1 MSIHLIKNKKMMR
14 KYFLYLQII
23 LLSVLLFSKPA
34 LVQEWNKVK
43 WVNDGDTIVLT
54 DGRHV
59 RYIGINAPEIAHDN
73 HKAEVFGYAA
83 KKYNQSLLRSKKVR
97 LEFDKE
103 KHDRYG
109 RLLAYIFLLDG
120 TFINKKMIEKGYAYV
135 LHRRPNVKYD
145 EVLLKAQ
152 RDAMSAKQGMWR
164 NWNDKEGE
172 KYVGSKRSKRFHL
185 KTCPYGKR
193 IEKRNRFF
201 FNRKWDAFWSG
212 FAPCKQCMAGEGLKI
227 VD

>member
-1 MSIHLIKNKKMMR
+1 MMR
-14 KYFLYLQII
+14 KYLLHLCLI
-23 LLSVLLFSKPA
+23 LATVLLIGATTVVNQKRGS
-34 LVQEWNKVK
+34 VK
-43 WVNDGDTIVLT
+43 WVNDGDTIVLS
-54 DGRHV
+54 DARHV

-73 HKAEVFGYAA
+73 HKAQAFGYAA
-83 KKYNQSLLRSKKVR
+83 KKYNQSLVRSKNVR

-135 LHRRPNVKYD
+135 LYLKPNVKYD
-145 EVLLKAQ
+145 RVLLKAQ
-152 RDAMSAKQGMWR
+152 RYAMSAKQGMWH
-164 NWNDKEGE
+164 NWNQKEGE
-172 KYVGSKRSKRFHL
+172 EYLGSKKSKRFHL

-193 IEKRNRFF
+193 IKTRNRVIFT
-201 FNRKWDAFWSG
+201 RKWDAFWSG
-212 FAPCKQCMAGEGLKI
+212 FAPCKQCAVNRGLKI